1 MPSRPRTH
9 FIRLAATLFAVI
21 LLGTTSPD
29 ARAEPPQLPD
39 RGICAHRGASHTHP
53 ENTLVAFHEALR
65 LGAHMIEFDV
75 RRSRDGEL
83 VLMHDRTVNRTTD
96 GKGAVAKLTLAE
108 LRELNAGSWKG
119 EEFAGEG
126 VPTLD
131 EALAMMPENVWLNVH
146 LKGDA
151 ALAEEATRRIV
162 AHDRLHQAFLACGK
176 ESAEAARKVDSRILI
191 CNMTRD
197 PDALKYAKE
206 TLNSG
211 ANYIQ
216 FLARQTLDPQ
226 AAELL
231 QQNGVR
237 INFCCTND
245 PDQLSKLF
253 EAGMQ
258 FILVDDVGA
267 MLDEAKRLGIERI
280 EPSYR

>member
-1 MPSRPRTH
+1 MQDYT
-9 FIRLAATLFAVI
+9 IKTTLAVLAVAQ
-21 LLGTTSPD
+21 LGAIVSIAYAD
-29 ARAEPPQLPD
+29 SPQLPE

-53 ENTLVAFHEALR
+53 ENTLAAFHEALR

-75 RRSRDGEL
+75 RRTRDGEL

-96 GKGAVAKLTLAE
+96 GKGAVANLTLAE
-108 LRELNAGSWKG
+108 LRELDAGSWKG

-197 PDALKYAKE
+197 PDAMKYAEK

-211 ANYIQ
+211 ANFIQ

-245 PDQLSKLF
+245 PDQLNKLF

-258 FILVDDVGA
+258 FILVDDVET

>member
-1 MPSRPRTH
+1 MQDYT
-9 FIRLAATLFAVI
+9 IKTTLAVLAVAQ
-21 LLGTTSPD
+21 LGAIVSIAYAD
-29 ARAEPPQLPD
+29 SASLPE

-53 ENTLVAFHEALR
+53 ENTLAAFHEALR

-96 GKGAVAKLTLAE
+96 GKGAVAKLTLDE
-108 LRELNAGSWKG
+108 LRELDAGSWKG

-131 EALAMMPENVWLNVH
+131 EALTMMPENVWLNVH

-197 PDALKYAKE
+197 PDALKYAEE

-211 ANYIQ
+211 ANFIQ

-245 PDQLSKLF
+245 PDQLNKLF

-258 FILVDDVGA
+258 FILVDDVET
-267 MLDEAKRLGIERI
+267 MLDEAERLGIERMQ
-280 EPSYR
+280 PSYR